1 MKSHQSRHAGA
12 KFLHFTL
19 IELLVV
25 IAIIAILA
33 AMLLPALSSARAS
46 AKASTCLANLKQ
58 AGVAF
63 MMYCDDNNGITPIG
77 YTDSANN
84 AQKWHYKLPLYTEQ
98 QHMWDLTK
106 AQPRQP
112 FGVWSCPDGPITS
125 DRGNHYAYNQSL
137 SNITLGKR
145 PEDACDTASGGS
157 VDNLL
162 IISEGNNNVVLFYYK
177 NTPTSNKVHYRH
189 YAEKGLN
196 ILFGDG
202 HAAARTSKWK
212 DAAYSMG
219 EMVGVNGV
227 NAE

>member
-1 MKSHQSRHAGA
+1 MLMKKR
-12 KFLHFTL
+12 FTL

-33 AMLLPALSSARAS
+33 AMLLPALSAARAS

-63 MMYCDDNNGITPIG
+63 MMYCDDNDGITPLG

-84 AQKWHYKLPLYTEQ
+84 SQKWVYTLPLYTEQ
-98 QHMWDLTK
+98 KSMWDLSK
-106 AQPRQP
+106 PSPRQP
-112 FGVWSCPDGPITS
+112 VGVWSCPDGPITS

-145 PEDACDTASGGS
+145 AEDVCDTASGGS

-162 IISEGNNNVVLFYYK
+162 IISECNNNTVLFYYK
-177 NTPTSNKVHYRH
+177 NSPTSNKVHYRH

-212 DAAYSMG
+212 DAAYSMR